1 MTIAFEKNGTTL
13 TVKPEGRMDT
23 ATSPELNQRMQP
35 ELQGMNAV
43 IMDLEKVDYVSSG
56 GLRLLLELEQ
66 RMEECGGSLKIIHVN
81 SYIIEV
87 LDMTGFIDILHI
99 E

>member
-35 ELQGMNAV
+35 ELQGMNEV